1 MDTLCKELLSSLEE
15 VESSLGREEELRE
28 EIRSMG
34 KMYEEQLLEL
44 LGEKYV
50 EGTKEELEAVFQEY
64 AMKNWNPFPKM
75 MDNL

>member
-1 MDTLCKELLSSLEE
+1 VETLCKELLNSLEE
-15 VESSLGREEELRE
+15 VETSLAREEELRE
-28 EIRSMG
+28 DMRSMG

-64 AMKNWNPFPKM
+64 ALKNWNPFPKM
-75 MDNL
+75 MSNL